1 MKLVI
6 KIVLQII
13 LISAAIYIYAS
24 ITSTPVE
31 AQIRESI
38 TKTMIENQ
46 SFLIKRELFL
56 ESIVKKEEK
65 GKFWGTDKKALIV
78 VKGKVPY
85 GIDFKRFQV
94 NDLDINIET
103 KTIHLTLPMP
113 SIYDVIVSNIYVY
126 DVQTGVFSNKEDY
139 LKKIYQDGYS
149 EAKNTLLEEAQI
161 QLESSDIDQQI
172 KDEFALFM
180 GQLLGFQGLHYKLEI
195 EFSNSLTTATTE
207 ATVE

>member
-6 KIVLQII
+6 KIILQLL
-13 LISAAIYIYAS
+13 LISVAIYIYAS
-24 ITSTPVE
+24 LTSTPVE
-31 AQIRESI
+31 TQIRESI

-65 GKFWGTDKKALIV
+65 GTFWGTDKKALIV

-85 GIDFKRFQV
+85 GIDFKSFQV
-94 NDLDINIET
+94 NDLAIDSEN
-103 KTIHLTLPMP
+103 KTIQLTLPAP

-149 EAKNTLLEEAQI
+149 EAKKTLLEEAKAQVWQSFLPMVQHFTTLPKVEQKQERI
-161 QLESSDIDQQI
+161 IRIGISTAG
-172 KDEFALFM
+172 KPM
-180 GQLLGFQGLHYKLEI
+180 KLV
-195 EFSNSLTTATTE
+195 FH
-207 ATVE
+207 